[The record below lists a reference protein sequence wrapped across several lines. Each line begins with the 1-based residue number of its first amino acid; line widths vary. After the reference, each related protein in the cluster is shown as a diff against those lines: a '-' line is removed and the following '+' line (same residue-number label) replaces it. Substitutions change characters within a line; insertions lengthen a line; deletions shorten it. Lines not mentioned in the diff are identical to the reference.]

1 MARSQVFIFITLILI
16 LLLQTANLVTLRKLR
31 SAPTPIPTSNIQLPI
46 SAPSSPSAE
55 ISQKL
60 DNIQDQ
66 LTKLRADQ
74 RDLTQILGLTT
85 ASAAPAPVTNLTA
98 DANYPSVNVYDQP
111 SLSAKVVGR
120 INPGRAYPYSTL
132 QNNWYHITLP
142 DGSSAWVE
150 SQYVKP
156 L

>member
-1 MARSQVFIFITLILI
+1 MARSQVITFIALILI
-16 LLLQTANLVTLRKLR
+16 LALQTANLVTLRKLR
-31 SAPTPIPTSNIQLPI
+31 SAPIPTPLPI
-46 SAPSSPSAE
+46 SNLQYPVSASPSAE

-85 ASAAPAPVTNLTA
+85 ASPAPAPVTNLTA

-111 SLSAKVVGR
+111 NLSAKIVGR

-142 DGSSAWVE
+142 DGTSAWVE

>member
-1 MARSQVFIFITLILI
+1 MTRFQIITFVALGLILV
-16 LLLQTANLVTLRKLR
+16 LQTANLLSMRSLRRQPLPP
-31 SAPTPIPTSNIQLPI
+31 APISNIV
-46 SAPSSPSAE
+46 ASPSAD
-55 ISQKL
+55 ISP
-60 DNIQDQ
+60 Q
-66 LTKLRADQ
+66 LTAIQNELVKIRADQ

-85 ASAAPAPVTNLTA
+85 ASPAPAPVTNLTA

-142 DGSSAWVE
+142 DGTSAWVE